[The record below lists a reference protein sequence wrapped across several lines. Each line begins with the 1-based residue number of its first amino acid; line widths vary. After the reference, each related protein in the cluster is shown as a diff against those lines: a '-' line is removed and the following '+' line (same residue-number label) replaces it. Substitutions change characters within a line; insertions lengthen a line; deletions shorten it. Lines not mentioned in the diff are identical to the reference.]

1 MTLAGEADTTTPEH
15 RVDTRAPVTNFA
27 IPLVDVDLTKDLR
40 SPEPGLWAASEPDM
54 FWLGTVSV
62 FVIALFER
70 SFLFGCGCCT
80 IATGAADGSAHALS
94 RYLRCLLGVA
104 RISAELGEGGHC
116 QRRRCPLKAQI

>member
-1 MTLAGEADTTTPEH
+1 MTLAGEADSTTPEH

-70 SFLFGCGCCT
+70 SFLFGYGCCT
-80 IATGAADGSAHALS
+80 IATGAGDGGGKCFAPIFAVDAERCADIGWA
-94 RYLRCLLGVA
+94 G
-104 RISAELGEGGHC
+104 
-116 QRRRCPLKAQI
+116 